1 MTASHFDDVDSAL
14 DLRFVGMQLGYVT
27 HRDDPEGLGR
37 VRVCVPGLI
46 EPHSEWAWPLG
57 TVGGGSKDCGFH
69 AVPELGAEVAV
80 WFRGARPEAPHF
92 LSAHSGKPSGQ
103 SELPEEAQDQPD
115 NRVLSTPSFRIELD
129 ETPGR
134 RKLRLT
140 SKKTGDHLL
149 FDAEDNTVTLQAT
162 TALLI
167 HAVGAIEIKA
177 PQVTIHGR
185 VVRPIEGPI

>member
-1 MTASHFDDVDSAL
+1 MSTSHFDDD
-14 DLRFVGMQLGYVT
+14 DGGPDPRFMGMQLGYVT
-27 HRDDPEGLGR
+27 HRNDPEGLGR
-37 VRVCVPGLI
+37 VRVCIPGLI

-80 WFRGARPEAPHF
+80 FFRGARPEAPHF
-92 LSAHSGKPSGQ
+92 LSAHAAKPNGK
-103 SELPEEAQDQPD
+103 SELPEEAQAQPD

-134 RKLRLT
+134 RKLKLT

-149 FDAEDNTVTLQAT
+149 FDAEDNTVTLNAT

-167 HAVGAIEIKA
+167 HAVGAVEIKA
-177 PQVTIHGR
+177 PQVTIRGR
-185 VVRPIEGPI
+185 IVRPIDAPI